1 MTKDPRVSSRPTPST
16 QEARETG
23 KLSYAD
29 AGVDID
35 AGEAFVDAIKP
46 ALSGTQRP
54 GVMGS
59 VGGFGALFDLRQT
72 GLSDP
77 ILVSGTDGVGSK
89 LLLAKSLDDYRGL
102 GQDLVAMCTNDIL
115 CQGARPLFFLDYLAA
130 GRLSP
135 ERDRALVEG
144 IAAACS
150 AEGAALV
157 GGETAELPGLY
168 AEGHFDLAGFAVG
181 AVEREAL
188 LPNYDAL
195 EAGDVL
201 IGLGSSG
208 IHSNGFSLIRR
219 LIDELGLNLDAPAPF
234 DASQSLRQALL
245 APTRLYGE
253 AVHAALDAVPSAV
266 RALCHVTGGGLPGN
280 LNRVLRADLQAVVD
294 PASWSPVPL
303 FGWLQHLDLV
313 EIPELYRTFNMGLG
327 MVLVVRAG
335 EAGDVMAALA
345 GQVPVFR
352 IGEVRS
358 RPSAGT
364 PQVHISGVSG

>member
-1 MTKDPRVSSRPTPST
+1 MTQSRRGSSRPTSST
-16 QEARETG
+16 GGALGSG

-35 AGEAFVDAIKP
+35 AGEAFVNAIKP
-46 ALSGTQRP
+46 ALSGSRRP

-72 GLSDP
+72 GMRDP

-89 LLLAKSLDDYRGL
+89 LLLAESLDDYRGL

-115 CQGARPLFFLDYLAA
+115 CQGARALFFLDYLAA

-135 ERDRALVEG
+135 ERDRALIEG
-144 IAAACS
+144 IAAACKS
-150 AEGAALV
+150 EGAALV

-168 AEGHFDLAGFAVG
+168 ADGHFDLAGFAVG

-188 LPNYDAL
+188 LPNYDEL
-195 EAGDVL
+195 EAGDLL

-208 IHSNGFSLIRR
+208 MHSNGYSLIRR
-219 LIDELGLNLDAPAPF
+219 LIDDLGLNLDAPAPF
-234 DASQSLRQALL
+234 DEEQSLRQALL

-253 AVHAALDAVPSAV
+253 AVHAALNAVPGAV

-280 LNRVLRADLQAVVD
+280 LNRVLREDLQALVNPVC
-294 PASWSPVPL
+294 WTPVPL
-303 FGWLQHLDLV
+303 FGWLQSLNRV
-313 EIPELYRTFNMGLG
+313 EVSELYRTFNMGVG
-327 MVLVVRAG
+327 MVLVVRADDFG
-335 EAGDVMAALA
+335 AIMAALA
-345 GQVPVFR
+345 GQAAVFR

-358 RPSAGT
+358 RPSAAAS
-364 PQVHISGVSG
+364 QVQISGVSG